1 MTKYSLRIKI
11 FIVLISNFEI
21 HIVWITNV
29 FFYACIA
36 NFGGVGGQR
45 WVGLW
50 KWKLFSLLFSFWFWT
65 QVNWCTLSV
74 TKIVWR
80 NSLLIRLDRRRLPSL
95 SQRPWHDVNDIPP
108 NSFQGFQ
115 GCTTRCICH
124 PLNYWEP
131 FRFPSAASNTH
142 RTEHLILAFD
152 PKIEKGNIAM
162 YIDLH
167 DQCLVW
173 SFE

>member
-11 FIVLISNFEI
+11 FIVLISKTRSLLKLI
-21 HIVWITNV
+21 KLWDTYCMDYKC
-29 FFYACIA
+29 FFHACIA

-95 SQRPWHDVNDIPP
+95 SQRPWHDVNDIPH
-108 NSFQGFQ
+108 NSFQGCQ
-115 GCTTRCICH
+115 GYTTHCICH
-124 PLNYWEP
+124 PLIIESHSDFQVQPATHIEP
-131 FRFPSAASNTH
+131 
-142 RTEHLILAFD
+142 
-152 PKIEKGNIAM
+152 NI
-162 YIDLH
+162 
-167 DQCLVW
+167 
-173 SFE
+173 